1 MLRAV
6 PKSWFSYSFDVF
18 DRTGTRVATA
28 DLSNWR
34 ENAKLEV
41 GGRRYLARHETWARE
56 FVLEGE
62 DGLIVAMAEKP
73 SGWREIFSLEYGG
86 ARYELRKESPW
97 KSAFVLSREGV
108 GVVGSI
114 RQKSFFGRETS
125 VELPEELPVEV
136 RVFILWLA
144 TLMRKRADSAAA
156 STAST

>member
-1 MLRAV
+1 VLRAV

-18 DRTGTRVATA
+18 DRTGTRVAAA

-34 ENAKLEV
+34 ENGKLEV

-62 DGLIVAMAEKP
+62 DGLRVAVAEKP
-73 SGWREIFSLEYGG
+73 SAWREILSLEYGG

-97 KSAFVLSREGV
+97 RSTFVLSREDI

-156 STAST
+156 STAGT